1 MTLND
6 DFREE
11 VRRTADIVRYVS
23 DFVQLRKVGGSWK
36 GLCPFHN
43 EKTPSFNVSTD
54 RQRFHCFGC
63 GEGGDVFK
71 FAMLKEKANFPE
83 AIEIVARRFGMQ
95 VPERSS
101 ERSPD
106 REEREQLLAVMEAAL
121 EHFAHLLWTPQG
133 TKAREYLLGRGF
145 RKETL
150 EKIRAGA
157 AADSWRDL
165 LDTLGRRF
173 PTPLLM
179 TAGLVLESQ
188 DGKRPYDRFRGR
200 AIFPI
205 MNDAG
210 RVVAFGARSL
220 DGSEPKYLNSPEN
233 PAYHKSKVLYGLSWA
248 KDAIR
253 REGRAVLMEGY
264 LDVARAIE
272 AGVGEAIATCGT
284 ALTAQ
289 HARLLRRFTDRAV
302 LMEGYLD
309 VARAIEAG
317 VGEAIATCGTAL
329 TAQHARLLRRFTDRA
344 ILNFDQDDA
353 GQKAARKSIDIL
365 LEEGFKVHI
374 VELPDGHDPDTYLKA
389 EGADAYRRR
398 IDEAPGYMDWLIR
411 RAASEHDLRSPAGKS
426 AYLNALLPTLARIE
440 SPVERAAWLPTIVE
454 TGGLDTMAA
463 REEVRRALA
472 HRASSVAA
480 STDPMPVATMTP
492 RARRRLIPAEKLL
505 IGLILS
511 DAPGISEA
519 LEAIEEVD
527 LQPLASAQI
536 LRAARQLVLDGRPVT
551 LAELETV
558 LEEDDR
564 RVLSEAAVE
573 DSPEKGVTP
582 AECVKELKSW
592 PLKSRMAEIQ
602 KDLPKASGEAQEALL
617 AEKLDLKRR
626 MSTLFAA
633 VTTAP
638 VERLNEPGVRLDA
651 GARERE

>member
-1 MTLND
+1 MMND
-6 DFREE
+6 AFLEE

-23 DFVQLRKVGGSWK
+23 DHVQLRKVGGSWK

-43 EKTPSFNVSTD
+43 EKTPSFNVSAD
-54 RQRFHCFGC
+54 RGRFHCFGC

-71 FAMLKEKANFPE
+71 FAMLHEKASFPE
-83 AIEIVARRFGMQ
+83 SIEIVARRFGMQ
-95 VPERSS
+95 VPERTN
-101 ERSPD
+101 EQTPD
-106 REEREQLLAVMEAAL
+106 RKEREQLLAVLEAAL
-121 EHFAHLLWTPQG
+121 EHFASNLWAPVG

-157 AADSWRDL
+157 AADAWRDL
-165 LDTLGRRF
+165 LDTLGRKF

-188 DGKRPYDRFRGR
+188 DGKRPYDRFRAR
-200 AIFPI
+200 AVFPI
-205 MNDAG
+205 MNDGG

-233 PAYHKSKVLYGLSWA
+233 PAYSKSKVLYGLSWA

-253 REGRAVLMEGY
+253 HEGRAVLMEGY

-272 AGVGEAIATCGT
+272 AGVGEVVATGGT
-284 ALTAQ
+284 ALTSA

-302 LMEGYLD
+302 
-309 VARAIEAG
+309 V
-317 VGEAIATCGTAL
+317 
-329 TAQHARLLRRFTDRA
+329 
-344 ILNFDQDDA
+344 NFDQDEA
-353 GQKAARKSIDIL
+353 GQKAARKSLDVL
-365 LEEGFKVHI
+365 LEEGFKVQV

-411 RAASEHDLRSPAGKS
+411 RSASENDIRTPAGKS

-454 TGGLDTMAA
+454 SGGLDTMAA

-480 STDPMPVATMTP
+480 STEPMPAATMTP

-511 DAPGISEA
+511 DAPGVAEA
-519 LEAIEEVD
+519 LEMIEEQD
-527 LQPLASAQI
+527 LKPLGAAQI
-536 LRAARQLVLDGRPVT
+536 LRAARQLAVDGRPVT
-551 LAELETV
+551 LAELEGE

-582 AECVKELKSW
+582 AECVEELKTW

-602 KDLPKASGEAQEALL
+602 KDLSKASGEAQEALL
-617 AEKLDLKRR
+617 AEKLELKRR
-626 MSTLFAA
+626 LSTPFSA
-633 VTTAP
+633 VTIAP

>member
-1 MTLND
+1 MND
-6 DFREE
+6 AFLEE

-23 DFVQLRKVGGSWK
+23 DHVQLRKVGGSWK

-43 EKTPSFNVSTD
+43 EKTPSFNVSAD
-54 RQRFHCFGC
+54 RGRFHCFGC

-71 FAMLKEKANFPE
+71 FAMLHEKANFPE

-95 VPERSS
+95 VPERTS
-101 ERSPD
+101 EQTPD
-106 REEREQLLAVMEAAL
+106 RKEREQLLAVMEAAL
-121 EHFAHLLWTPQG
+121 EHFVAHLWGPAG

-165 LDTLGRRF
+165 LEALGKRF

-188 DGKRPYDRFRGR
+188 DGKKVYDRFRAR
-200 AIFPI
+200 AVFPI
-205 MNDAG
+205 LNDGG

-248 KDAIR
+248 KDSIR

-284 ALTAQ
+284 ALTGA

-302 LMEGYLD
+302 
-309 VARAIEAG
+309 
-317 VGEAIATCGTAL
+317 
-329 TAQHARLLRRFTDRA
+329 
-344 ILNFDQDDA
+344 LNFDQDDA

-365 LEEGFKVHI
+365 LEEGFKVQI

-411 RAASEHDLRSPAGKS
+411 RAASENDLATPAGKS

-454 TGGLDTMAA
+454 SGALDSMAA

-472 HRASSVAA
+472 HRASSIAA
-480 STDPMPVATMTP
+480 SQQPIAAATVTP

-511 DAPGISEA
+511 DAPGVADA
-519 LEAIEEVD
+519 LESIAEED
-527 LQPLASAQI
+527 LQPLGAAQI
-536 LRAARQLVLDGRPVT
+536 LRAARQLALDGKPVT
-551 LAELETV
+551 LSALEGV
-558 LEEDDR
+558 LDEDDR
-564 RVLSEAAVE
+564 RLLSEAAVE

-582 AECVKELKSW
+582 NECVKELKSW

-602 KDLPKASGEAQEALL
+602 KDLAKSTGAAQEALL

-626 MSTLFAA
+626 MSTLFGA
-633 VTTAP
+633 VTPAP
-638 VERLNEPGVRLDA
+638 GERLNLSEVRMDA

>member
-1 MTLND
+1 MND
-6 DFREE
+6 AFLEE

-23 DFVQLRKVGGSWK
+23 DHVQLRKVGGSWK

-43 EKTPSFNVSTD
+43 EKTPSFNVSAD
-54 RQRFHCFGC
+54 RGRFHCFGC

-71 FAMLKEKANFPE
+71 FAMLHEKANFPE

-95 VPERSS
+95 VPERTN
-101 ERSPD
+101 EQTPD
-106 REEREQLLAVMEAAL
+106 RKEREQLLGVLEAAL
-121 EHFAHLLWTPQG
+121 EHFVANLWAPPG

-157 AADSWRDL
+157 AVDAWRDTL
-165 LDTLGRRF
+165 ETLGRKF
-173 PTPLLM
+173 PTPFLL
-179 TAGLVLESQ
+179 TAGLVIETAP
-188 DGKRPYDRFRGR
+188 DAGKRVYDRFRNR
-200 AIFPI
+200 VIFPI
-205 MNDAG
+205 FNDGG

-233 PAYHKSKVLYGLSWA
+233 PAYHKSKVLYGLNWA

-272 AGVGEAIATCGT
+272 AGIGEAVATCGT
-284 ALTAQ
+284 ALTAA

-302 LMEGYLD
+302 
-309 VARAIEAG
+309 V
-317 VGEAIATCGTAL
+317 
-329 TAQHARLLRRFTDRA
+329 
-344 ILNFDQDDA
+344 NFDQDEA
-353 GQKAARKSIDIL
+353 GQKAARKSLDVL
-365 LEEGFKVHI
+365 LEEGFKVQV

-411 RAASEHDLRSPAGKS
+411 RSASENDIRTPAGKS

-440 SPVERAAWLPTIVE
+440 SPVERAAWLPTIVDA
-454 TGGLDTMAA
+454 GGLDSMAA
-463 REEVRRALA
+463 REEVRRAIA
-472 HRASSVAA
+472 HRASSIAA
-480 STDPMPVATMTP
+480 STEPIPPATVTP

-511 DAPGISEA
+511 DAPGISDA
-519 LEAIEEVD
+519 LEAIEEED
-527 LQPLASAQI
+527 LQPLGAAQI
-536 LRAARQLVLDGRPVT
+536 LRVARQLVLDGRPVT
-551 LAELETV
+551 LAELEGV
-558 LEEDDR
+558 LDEDDR
-564 RVLSEAAVE
+564 RLLSEAAVE

-582 AECVKELKSW
+582 AECVKELKTW
-592 PLKSRMAEIQ
+592 PLRSRMAEIQ
-602 KDLPKASGEAQEALL
+602 KELARASGEAQEALL
-617 AEKLDLKRR
+617 AEKLELKRR
-626 MSTLFAA
+626 MSALFNA
-633 VTTAP
+633 VTTASG
-638 VERLNEPGVRLDA
+638 ERLNDPGVRLDA

>member
-1 MTLND
+1 MND
-6 DFREE
+6 AFLEE

-23 DFVQLRKVGGSWK
+23 DHVQLRKVGGSWK

-43 EKTPSFNVSTD
+43 EKTPSFNVSAD
-54 RQRFHCFGC
+54 RGRFHCFGC

-71 FAMLKEKANFPE
+71 FAMLHEKANFPE

-95 VPERSS
+95 VPERTN
-101 ERSPD
+101 EQTPD
-106 REEREQLLAVMEAAL
+106 RKEREQLLAVLDAAA
-121 EHFAHLLWTPQG
+121 EHFAANFWAPPG
-133 TKAREYLLGRGF
+133 TKARDYLLGRGF

-165 LDTLGRRF
+165 LEALGRKF
-173 PTPLLM
+173 PTPVLM

-188 DGKRPYDRFRGR
+188 DGGKRPYDRFRAR
-200 AIFPI
+200 AVFPI
-205 MNDAG
+205 LNDGG

-272 AGVGEAIATCGT
+272 AGVGEAVATCGT
-284 ALTAQ
+284 ALTAA

-302 LMEGYLD
+302 
-309 VARAIEAG
+309 V
-317 VGEAIATCGTAL
+317 
-329 TAQHARLLRRFTDRA
+329 
-344 ILNFDQDDA
+344 NFDQDDA
-353 GQKAARKSIDIL
+353 GQKAARKSLDVL
-365 LEEGFKVHI
+365 LEEGFKVQV

-411 RAASEHDLRSPAGKS
+411 RSASENDLATPAGKS

-440 SPVERAAWLPTIVE
+440 SPVERAAWLPTIVDA
-454 TGGLDTMAA
+454 GGLDSMAA
-463 REEVRRALA
+463 REEVRRAIA
-472 HRASSVAA
+472 HRASSIAA
-480 STDPMPVATMTP
+480 STEPIAPATVTP

-511 DAPGISEA
+511 DAPGVPDA
-519 LEAIEEVD
+519 LESIEEED
-527 LQPLASAQI
+527 LQPLGAAQI
-536 LRAARQLVLDGRPVT
+536 LRVARKLVLDGRPVT
-551 LAELETV
+551 LAELEGV
-558 LEEDDR
+558 LDEDDR
-564 RVLSEAAVE
+564 RLLSEAAVE
-573 DSPEKGVTP
+573 DSPEKGITP
-582 AECVKELKSW
+582 AECVKELKTW

-602 KDLPKASGEAQEALL
+602 KDLAKASGEAQEALL
-617 AEKLDLKRR
+617 AEKLELKRR
-626 MSTLFAA
+626 MSTLFNA
-633 VTTAP
+633 VTPAS